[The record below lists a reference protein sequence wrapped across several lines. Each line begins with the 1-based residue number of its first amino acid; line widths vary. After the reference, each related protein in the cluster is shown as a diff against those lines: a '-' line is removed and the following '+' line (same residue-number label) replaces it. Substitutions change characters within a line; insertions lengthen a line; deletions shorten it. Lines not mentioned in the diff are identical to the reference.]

1 MKKKTIQDFLPKVIS
16 RKQYFKTV
24 QKLTDLQISIMK
36 LEYAVGPDV
45 LNDLSK
51 GIKDIV
57 GCFGGEEGI
66 GFYSTGTLNYIMQN
80 RK

>member
-1 MKKKTIQDFLPKVIS
+1 MKIQNFLPKVIS
-16 RKQYFKTV
+16 RKQYLKTV
-24 QKLTDLQISIMK
+24 QKLTDLQISLMQ
-36 LEYAVGPDV
+36 LEYAVDPGV
-45 LNDLSK
+45 LNDLSA